1 MSENFKGFASS
12 NEDKEVRLK
21 IRNSE
26 IDKIIKEYKKL
37 KKYQKSSMFEI
48 AKLSGRK
55 TKVDNLIDQYGIDA
69 EALE

>member
-1 MSENFKGFASS
+1 MSGKFKGFTNS
-12 NEDKEVRLK
+12 NEDSEIKLS

-55 TKVDNLIDQYGIDA
+55 TKVDNLIDQYGIDV

>member
-1 MSENFKGFASS
+1 MSGKFKGFTNS
-12 NEDKEVRLK
+12 NEDSEIKLS

>member
-1 MSENFKGFASS
+1 MSGKFKGFTNS
-12 NEDKEVRLK
+12 NEDSEIKLSIK
-21 IRNSE
+21 NSE